1 MIDWLINFVVE
12 RPGVVGIALVLILF
26 DVTPISK
33 YTDKFFED
41 DAWYLEFQK
50 KTEKRLEKDLK
61 EQRELISR
69 LEEKQKQKQSNKH
82 LNKKN

>member
-41 DAWYLEFQK
+41 DAWYLEQK
-50 KTEKRLEKDLK
+50 NVQKR
-61 EQRELISR
+61 I
-69 LEEKQKQKQSNKH
+69 
-82 LNKKN
+82 

>member
-12 RPGVVGIALVLILF
+12 RPGVIGIALVLILF

-61 EQRELISR
+61 EQRELITR
-69 LEEKQKQKQSNKH
+69 LEEKQKQSNKH
-82 LNKKN
+82 LNQKN